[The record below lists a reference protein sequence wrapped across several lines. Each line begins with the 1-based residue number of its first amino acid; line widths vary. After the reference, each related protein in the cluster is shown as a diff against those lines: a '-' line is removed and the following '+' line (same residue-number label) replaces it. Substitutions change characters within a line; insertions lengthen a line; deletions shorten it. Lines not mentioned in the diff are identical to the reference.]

1 MQSCSCLQGRK
12 VVSRPCKNFKSSE
25 TPSRVVPAQTSLSG
39 EGDCLQKLILG
50 LNGDLRSGQAGSGAD
65 AATAH
70 PFCSLRSRHP
80 KTTHSVSSLFPGLSA
95 DMWGCPQ
102 HFTQGKCLDTT
113 LIEGTASPAL
123 SLSSGLTHCKCTLSA
138 QNSEALDD
146 MPGFVTSSS
155 AGWYVHI

>member
-12 VVSRPCKNFKSSE
+12 AVSGLCKNFKSSE
-25 TPSRVVPAQTSLSG
+25 TPSRVVPVQTSLSG

-50 LNGDLRSGQAGSGAD
+50 LHGDLWSGQAGSGAD

-70 PFCSLRSRHP
+70 PFCSLRRGHP

-95 DMWGCPQ
+95 DVWGCPQ
-102 HFTQGKCLDTT
+102 HFRGKCLDTT
-113 LIEGTASPAL
+113 LTEGTASPVL
-123 SLSSGLTHCKCTLSA
+123 SLSSSLTHCKCTLSA